1 MGSIGVATNGVMF
14 FNPFDAGGMEAVN
27 IMDRCC
33 GHPSPGNE
41 YHYHKYPVCIKSPFS
56 DDGQGHS
63 PLIGFALDGF
73 PIYGPYEAKG
83 LMAKDDKGHALDAF
97 NMHKDD
103 QRGWHYHVTPGK
115 FPYIIG
121 GIAGAADPRNLR
133 RGPRG

>member
-1 MGSIGVATNGVMF
+1 MDETNSNRALPMGSIGVATNGVMF

-63 PLIGFALDGF
+63 PLDRIRIGRLSDLRPLRSEGPDGQ
-73 PIYGPYEAKG
+73 G
-83 LMAKDDKGHALDAF
+83 
-97 NMHKDD
+97 
-103 QRGWHYHVTPGK
+103 R
-115 FPYIIG
+115 
-121 GIAGAADPRNLR
+121 
-133 RGPRG
+133 